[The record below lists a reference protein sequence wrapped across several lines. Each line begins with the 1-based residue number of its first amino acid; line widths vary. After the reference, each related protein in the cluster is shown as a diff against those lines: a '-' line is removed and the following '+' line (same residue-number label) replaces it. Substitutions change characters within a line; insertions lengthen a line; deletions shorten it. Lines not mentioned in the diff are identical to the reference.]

1 MGLSTVDA
9 FKNLKD
15 SDALVL
21 SETELRR
28 LQLVL
33 VGIVDDIASV
43 CDENGLVYTL
53 GGGSALGARRH
64 GGFIPWDDDVDLNL
78 PRASYDRFIPLFRE
92 RFGDKYWIHTPA
104 ETENYG
110 LGLGRI
116 RLKGTSVK
124 TREDLA
130 NAQRECGAFVDIFIV
145 ENTFDNVVLRKL
157 HQFGSLA
164 LGLLYSCRK
173 FFYERRFVRKWAAE
187 NGSFSAAF
195 RMKLLIGFFTAIVSL
210 DFWTR
215 LWDRWNRIC
224 RNDRSKFVTIPVGRR
239 HFGGELARREELC
252 ETREV
257 SWEGRLR
264 KCPKDLDGYMRRLY
278 GPNFMTPPPPE
289 KREKHVVFKPF
300 DLGEG
305 KGAGT

>member
-1 MGLSTVDA
+1 MGLSTFDA

-21 SETELRR
+21 SESELRQ
-28 LQLVL
+28 LQLIL
-33 VGIVDDIASV
+33 AGIVDDIASV

-64 GGFIPWDDDVDLNL
+64 AGFIPWDDDVDLNF
-78 PRASYDRFIPLFRE
+78 PRASYDRFITLFRE
-92 RFGDKYWIHTPA
+92 RFGHKYWIHTAA
-104 ETENYG
+104 ETPDYG
-110 LGLGRI
+110 LAFGRV
-116 RLKGTSVK
+116 RLKGTSVV
-124 TREDLA
+124 TREDLVRGR
-130 NAQRECGAFVDIFIV
+130 RECGAFVDLFVV
-145 ENTFDNVVLRKL
+145 ENTFDNGVLRTL
-157 HQFGSLA
+157 HHFGSLA

-173 FFYERRFVRKWAAE
+173 IFRERRLVRRWAVE
-187 NGSFSAAF
+187 NQSVSGAL
-195 RMKLLIGFFTAIVSL
+195 RVKLFIGFFTAGLSL

-257 SWEGRLR
+257 SWQGRMR

-289 KREKHVVFKPF
+289 KREKHVVFRPF